1 MAMVHEWEKG
11 INASLRSREGRD
23 AMGCTTTSQR
33 TLLTLGAAF
42 NCTRDSP
49 TIQNEMKQLHPINQ
63 VFRGLVSTI
72 PHFVPPLCSATE
84 PSGSESTPNAMMLHQ
99 SLKEQQRNRVAN
111 LLVSFFSL
119 MQAPHW
125 VERVFNMV
133 ELLSHQ
139 MFFFD
144 LHPGWLPIPL
154 SFPKRL
160 RQAGFRSALL
170 NIIYSFAYRTSSQ
183 FSLPVP
189 ISLIVFTPS
198 WRTSQRIR
206 LLASNQHQFHH

>member
-1 MAMVHEWEKG
+1 
-11 INASLRSREGRD
+11 
-23 AMGCTTTSQR
+23 MGCTTTSQR

-72 PHFVPPLCSATE
+72 PHFVPLLCSATE

-119 MQAPHW
+119 MQAPH
-125 VERVFNMV
+125 
-133 ELLSHQ
+133 
-139 MFFFD
+139 
-144 LHPGWLPIPL
+144 
-154 SFPKRL
+154 
-160 RQAGFRSALL
+160 
-170 NIIYSFAYRTSSQ
+170 
-183 FSLPVP
+183 
-189 ISLIVFTPS
+189 
-198 WRTSQRIR
+198 
-206 LLASNQHQFHH
+206 